1 MSRLRP
7 SARRLRRSAAAVGL
21 AALGTLAV
29 GQAMALSAA
38 ALSEA
43 GAAVAARPGIPA
55 SPPHRTGP
63 VLVVRLHTIIHP
75 IAAELVRDAVARA
88 DREGAAALV
97 LELDTP
103 GGLMASTHEITS
115 TMVAARTPVVVYVAP
130 GGARAASAGF
140 FLLMAADVAAMA
152 PGTHTGAAHPV
163 GPQGESI
170 QGDLAKKIEQDSA
183 ADIRALAARNGRD
196 AALAEKAVLESRS
209 FTADEALRA
218 RLIDYVAPSRAEL
231 LRAIHGRPVHKGS
244 PGNVLVTL
252 GVPVTEMEASSW
264 RALLAAI
271 ADPNIAYLLLTLG
284 GLGLFFELMHPGAVL
299 PGVLGAIFLIL
310 AFFGLSV
317 LPVNYAG
324 VALIFLALVLF
335 IAELKVMSHGLLTL
349 AGVTC
354 LVLGSLMLFKSADP
368 ALRVSLRWVAALG
381 LLAVGLLAFLL
392 AMAARA
398 FRLPVRTGSEGLLRA
413 RGVARSALAPAGKVF
428 VHGELW
434 EAVAAGPPVAAGEA
448 VEVVGV
454 RDMTLEVRPLAAVS
468 SWPAGRDEMAAGRG
482 EAG

>member
-1 MSRLRP
+1 V
-7 SARRLRRSAAAVGL
+7 AVVL
-21 AALGTLAV
+21 AIFP
-29 GQAMALSAA
+29 LSAA
-38 ALSEA
+38 L
-43 GAAVAARPGIPA
+43 AAAAARVVAARPAPPA
-55 SPPHRTGP
+55 ASAASAGLAAKQAGAPRSTGP
-63 VLVVRLHTIIHP
+63 VLVARLHSIIQP
-75 IAAELVRDAVARA
+75 IAAQFVRDTLEQA
-88 DREGAAALV
+88 DREGSAALV

-103 GGLMASTHEITS
+103 GGLMTSMHEIT
-115 TMVAARTPVVVYVAP
+115 TAMVSARTPVVVYVSP
-130 GGARAASAGF
+130 GGAQAASAGF

-152 PGTHTGAAHPV
+152 PGTNAGAAHPV

-170 QGDLAKKIEQDSA
+170 KGELGTKIEQDA
-183 ADIRALAARNGRD
+183 AASIRALAARNGRD

-218 RLIDYVAPSRAEL
+218 KLIDVVAPSRAEL
-231 LRAIHGRPVHKGS
+231 LRLIHGRPVHKGS

-252 GVPVTEMEASSW
+252 GVPEREVEMSSW
-264 RALLAAI
+264 QALLAAL
-271 ADPNIAYLLLTLG
+271 AQPDIAYLLLTLG

-354 LVLGSLMLFKSADP
+354 LVLGSLMLFKSSDP
-368 ALRVSLRWVAALG
+368 ALRVSLRWVTMLALLSVALIG
-381 LLAVGLLAFLL
+381 FLL
-392 AMAARA
+392 ARVARV
-398 FRLPVRTGSEGLLRA
+398 FRLPVRTGSEGLVHA
-413 RGVARSALAPAGKVF
+413 RGVARSALAPQGKVF

-434 EAVAAGPPVAAGEA
+434 DARADGPPVAAGEA
-448 VEVVGV
+448 VEVVAV
-454 RDMTLEVRPLAAVS
+454 RDMILEVRPLSAPVA
-468 SWPAGRDEMAAGRG
+468 WQGAGAG
-482 EAG
+482 EAS